1 MRRARAWLS
10 LAERA
15 AILAVL
21 ILRAAWLYLRTVLHH
36 RGTWRSDPERLTRSY
51 VRFGASFVAVAVRF
65 RGGLIKLGQL
75 GSLRSEVI
83 PEEVTRELARL
94 QDRVPPH
101 PFAEIA
107 AQIESELGAPLE
119 QRFAWF
125 ESAPLAAA
133 SLGQVHRAR
142 DREGSELAVK
152 VLYPGVERSVAVDL
166 AMTHLGLWL
175 FDFVAVADLM
185 RIYREIRA
193 SLLGEMD
200 YVREGRAAERIAH
213 NLAGDPA
220 LFAKLRLPAIHWKT
234 TTRRVLSM
242 EYIEGTK
249 ITDHEALV
257 ARGIDPEQAVVTATR
272 AFLHMIFRDGFFHC
286 DPHPGNLLVDL
297 DGRVAIV
304 DFGMNKQIEPEVLA
318 AIRKNVRAAVTRDH
332 DLWAQ
337 SLVDAGM
344 IGADQ
349 LAVAQE
355 LAKLNFDPRYYNLT
369 PQEMMQIDFGD
380 YFARMRTQMKRIKS
394 FQLPDGLVMWS
405 RAFSLLYGLNAE
417 LAPGVRPLEVIG
429 PYVLEFLSGGAQS
442 VRR

>member
-1 MRRARAWLS
+1 MRRVRAWLA

-15 AILAVL
+15 VILGVL
-21 ILRAAWLYLRTVLHH
+21 ILRAAWLYGRTALHN
-36 RGTWRSDPERLTRSY
+36 RGTWRTDSERLTRSY
-51 VRFGASFVAVAVRF
+51 ARFGASFVAVAVRF

-107 AQIESELGAPLE
+107 AQIETELGAPLG
-119 QRFAWF
+119 QRFSWF
-125 ESAPLAAA
+125 DPEPLAAA

-142 DREGSELAVK
+142 DLEGTELAVK
-152 VLYPGVERSVAVDL
+152 LLYPGVERSVAVDL

-185 RIYREIRA
+185 RVYREIRA

-200 YVREGRAAERIAH
+200 YEREGRAAETIAR
-213 NLAGDPA
+213 NLASDPA

-249 ITDHEALV
+249 ITDREALV

-304 DFGMNKQIEPEVLA
+304 DFGMNKQIEPEVL
-318 AIRKNVRAAVTRDH
+318 
-332 DLWAQ
+332 
-337 SLVDAGM
+337 
-344 IGADQ
+344 
-349 LAVAQE
+349 
-355 LAKLNFDPRYYNLT
+355 
-369 PQEMMQIDFGD
+369 
-380 YFARMRTQMKRIKS
+380 
-394 FQLPDGLVMWS
+394 
-405 RAFSLLYGLNAE
+405 
-417 LAPGVRPLEVIG
+417 
-429 PYVLEFLSGGAQS
+429 
-442 VRR
+442 